1 MMEAR
6 SEAVYM
12 AAGARTVLVASPAP
26 MRTARVVAEQRRL
39 LFVLLGAAVSLLLTA
54 CANAASLELAGALA
68 RARTY
73 AIQLAVGASRTEL
86 VRTGLLE
93 GMCLVGTAALA
104 AAVLAYLGTDALVRY
119 LPPSL
124 AGSVNPIDVDYRA
137 LLVTTG
143 LAGLAW
149 ILSSL
154 PPVVIRLARELVGA
168 SED

>member
-1 MMEAR
+1 MARVRSSRTSRAEHGHLGDRPDSRPRLLDAAVKMMEAR
-6 SEAVYM
+6 SEALYV

-54 CANAASLELAGALA
+54 CANTASLELAGALA

-86 VRTGLLE
+86 IRTGLLE

-104 AAVLAYLGTDALVRY
+104 AAVLAYLGTDALVRV
-119 LPPSL
+119 PPS
-124 AGSVNPIDVDYRA
+124 
-137 LLVTTG
+137 VTH
-143 LAGLAW
+143 
-149 ILSSL
+149 
-154 PPVVIRLARELVGA
+154 
-168 SED
+168 SERQSD